1 MALTLLPVNAVYV
14 LFLFVRAAAAAETA
28 IAAAA
33 PTGILQPVA
42 GEFDLLAALVEAA
55 AAEVEA
61 AVLVEAGL
69 V

>member
-1 MALTLLPVNAVYV
+1 M
-14 LFLFVRAAAAAETA
+14 RAAAAAETA